1 MTDPE
6 PIVADLLL
14 DRHVTPEQEQPLTD
28 ALTALGYSPSVRVLP
43 PRRAV
48 EPLTWLILIALPL
61 QAFLTTLGEKAAED
75 GYGLFQKAIR
85 AIRRPAPALAPTPVP
100 APEPPP
106 APVVLQ
112 DPATGL
118 RVILEHDLPDEGYR
132 QLLTIDLTQYR
143 LGPLHYDQARGHW
156 RSELDEVQLR

>member
-100 APEPPP
+100 APEPRRRPSYSRTRPP
-106 APVVLQ
+106 ACASSWNTTCPTR
-112 DPATGL
+112 ATGN
-118 RVILEHDLPDEGYR
+118 
-132 QLLTIDLTQYR
+132 
-143 LGPLHYDQARGHW
+143 
-156 RSELDEVQLR
+156 S

>member
-6 PIVADLLL
+6 PHRVDLLL
-14 DRHVTPEQEQPLTD
+14 DRQVTPEQEQPLTA

-43 PRRAV
+43 PRRTV

-61 QAFLTTLGEKAAED
+61 QAFLTTLGNKAAED
-75 GYGLFQKAIR
+75 GYGLLQKAIR
-85 AIRRPAPALAPTPVP
+85 AIRRPAPAPAPVPTP
-100 APEPPP
+100 APSPP
-106 APVVLQ
+106 PVVLQ

-118 RVILEHDLPDEGYR
+118 RIILEHDLPDEGYR

-156 RSELDEVQLR
+156 RSELDEAQLR